1 MKPSDWDL
9 FSRQQLSD
17 LMEQAERI
25 QKNFLQVAVG
35 SHYLPPNSRAGAWA
49 PSVNVVKTEQA
60 WWVITALP
68 GAKPNQID
76 IHLERDE
83 LIIAGTRPLPACCAE
98 GEFTIWEIPLGRFER
113 RLSLHPGTQFTI
125 AETCFDNGLLIIELR
140 KSA

>member
-9 FSRQQLSD
+9 FSRQQFSD

-35 SHYLPPNSRAGAWA
+35 SHYLPPNSRAGGWA
-49 PSVNVVKTEQA
+49 PSVNVVKTKQA

-83 LIIAGTRPLPACCAE
+83 LIIAGTRPLPA
-98 GEFTIWEIPLGRFER
+98 
-113 RLSLHPGTQFTI
+113 
-125 AETCFDNGLLIIELR
+125 
-140 KSA
+140 